1 MKSYASLVT
10 FCSLLVPFYLLL
22 VTFCCIDENIH
33 QENAK
38 LSGVTF
44 LVIAHSKYLYKFLL
58 CVTVPITY
66 YKCKVFSEINVL
78 SEIKV
83 INKLLGKLF
92 WKIAS
97 LKTSCSEKSVNYR
110 SSRSKMFFKIAVL
123 KNFVIFTEIHLCWSL
138 FLMKLQPW
146 RLVVLQG
153 RVVKHVRLHW
163 SSWRWN

>member
-66 YKCKVFSEINVL
+66 KCKVFSEINVL

-123 KNFVIFTEIHLCWSL
+123 KNFVIL
-138 FLMKLQPW
+138 LMKLQPW
-146 RLVVLQG
+146 RLVGLQG